1 MLVTSGPLFKN
12 TFILR
17 RPRVVNFVDM
27 IEIATMF
34 NKTTFKDSQ
43 KAKRIR
49 NYVIKFIDLLIFS
62 ETMLALAELIW
73 CVTWSI
79 CFFYLLWVRYNS
91 AKFPHCRMFDKT
103 TQKVPSWIGL
113 KKLVGTGPQDKTTT
127 DCKWFSVWWMHTWS
141 VKISI
146 TNATEWMINNTR
158 GNN

>member
-1 MLVTSGPLFKN
+1 MTSGPLFKN

-62 ETMLALAELIW
+62 ETMLTLAELIW
-73 CVTWSI
+73 CVT
-79 CFFYLLWVRYNS
+79 
-91 AKFPHCRMFDKT
+91 
-103 TQKVPSWIGL
+103 
-113 KKLVGTGPQDKTTT
+113 
-127 DCKWFSVWWMHTWS
+127 
-141 VKISI
+141 
-146 TNATEWMINNTR
+146 
-158 GNN
+158 

>member
-1 MLVTSGPLFKN
+1 MTSGPLFKN

-62 ETMLALAELIW
+62 ETMLTLAELIW
-73 CVTWSI
+73 YVT
-79 CFFYLLWVRYNS
+79 
-91 AKFPHCRMFDKT
+91 
-103 TQKVPSWIGL
+103 
-113 KKLVGTGPQDKTTT
+113 
-127 DCKWFSVWWMHTWS
+127 
-141 VKISI
+141 
-146 TNATEWMINNTR
+146 
-158 GNN
+158 

>member
-1 MLVTSGPLFKN
+1 MTSGPLFKN

-73 CVTWSI
+73 C
-79 CFFYLLWVRYNS
+79 
-91 AKFPHCRMFDKT
+91 
-103 TQKVPSWIGL
+103 
-113 KKLVGTGPQDKTTT
+113 
-127 DCKWFSVWWMHTWS
+127 
-141 VKISI
+141 
-146 TNATEWMINNTR
+146 AT
-158 GNN
+158 